1 MTARN
6 RLGDL
11 ETERDRKQYM
21 KNDMRQNWRN
31 RVRVKREKERRERE
45 RQKWEARSCSG
56 CVLVNSFIKIWRHT
70 LLTVAV

>member
-1 MTARN
+1 
-6 RLGDL
+6 
-11 ETERDRKQYM
+11 M

-56 CVLVNSFIKIWRHT
+56 RVLVNSFIKIWRHT